1 MYPSGSLP
9 VNLIAFGRFLHREH
23 GFRIG
28 PGQIHDAARALEVVE
43 LADQRAVRNALRPIL
58 SMTLDQARVF
68 DKAFAAFFFPGPA
81 GVPQTAL
88 HRARRER
95 EPEAGE
101 RHERFEADRRRPPPD
116 TEAEGPAPAG
126 APIAPVAATES
137 DRAPALLARGSYS
150 PLSPEAEGEAP
161 ELPRVEPEWRDAA
174 RSLVR
179 HVQLGLSRRWRPGSR
194 GRRFD
199 LRRTLRASLQT
210 GGEALAPRW
219 LRRPRRAPRFVL
231 LIDGSRSMSAHART
245 ALQLA
250 VALTSVTTR
259 IDVFTFSTAL
269 QQVTRQIQRAAAGQ
283 AGRLEGS
290 EQAWA
295 GGTDIGACLRDF
307 LRRFADRIV
316 GPNTVAI
323 VVSDGLDVGRPDALQ
338 AAMSELHRRS
348 ASIVWLNPLLDT
360 PGYEPTATGMRAAR
374 PFVSTFTSVDDAAA
388 LWRLSRVIR
397 VRA

>member
-1 MYPSGSLP
+1 M
-9 VNLIAFGRFLHREH
+9 
-23 GFRIG
+23 
-28 PGQIHDAARALEVVE
+28 
-43 LADQRAVRNALRPIL
+43 
-58 SMTLDQARVF
+58 
-68 DKAFAAFFFPGPA
+68 
-81 GVPQTAL
+81 PQTAL

-101 RHERFEADRRRPPPD
+101 RDQRLVADRRRSPPAID
-116 TEAEGPAPAG
+116 AEGPASVG
-126 APIAPVAATES
+126 ASIASVTATES
-137 DRAPALLARGSYS
+137 DLAPALLARGSYS

-219 LRRPRRAPRFVL
+219 LRRPTRAPRFVL

-269 QQVTRQIQRAAAGQ
+269 QQVTRRDPSARRRDRHAVSRAPSRRGPGAPTSARACGISCAASLT
-283 AGRLEGS
+283 AS
-290 EQAWA
+290 S
-295 GGTDIGACLRDF
+295 
-307 LRRFADRIV
+307 DR
-316 GPNTVAI
+316 
-323 VVSDGLDVGRPDALQ
+323 
-338 AAMSELHRRS
+338 
-348 ASIVWLNPLLDT
+348 T
-360 PGYEPTATGMRAAR
+360 P
-374 PFVSTFTSVDDAAA
+374 
-388 LWRLSRVIR
+388 WRWS
-397 VRA
+397 